1 MTDYSEILRLATI
14 INAPDEYFT
23 PGKAKAFEA
32 DLEGLSRDD
41 MALCCVASKLLAGR
55 GYSISSDNPETFAKY
70 RALAEHMGATV
81 STPGSPPR
89 QIVLSPPPKH

>member
-41 MALCCVASKLLAGR
+41 MALLLCGVKAVGR
-55 GYSISSDNPETFAKY
+55 S
-70 RALAEHMGATV
+70 R
-81 STPGSPPR
+81 
-89 QIVLSPPPKH
+89 VLYLKR